1 MHRAG
6 ALLNST
12 HPGPSL
18 AVSAIVVLLGFAAG
32 LEPWRAV
39 LLGCAVLAGQA
50 SVGLSNDWLDAG
62 RDRAVG
68 RTDKPVAMGRVSERA
83 VAVASG
89 VTGVLGLALT
99 IPLGWAALAAHA
111 GFIACGWA
119 YNAGLKSTPV
129 SVLPYLLGFGILPL
143 VVTLALAPP
152 ALPAWWAPAAGALLG
167 VAAHFANALP
177 DLADDAATGVRGL
190 PHRLGARAS
199 GLVTAGAFAAA
210 SGVVV
215 FGPGDALEPW
225 RLVLLGAALAIAV
238 GCVALVLRGRFTRAL
253 FRLVILGS
261 LVTVA
266 LLLSSAG
273 RLLA

>member
-1 MHRAG
+1 MHRAV
-6 ALLNST
+6 ALVNST

-18 AVSAIVVLLGFAAG
+18 AVSVIVVLLGFAAG
-32 LEPWRAV
+32 LEPWRAI

-50 SVGLSNDWLDAG
+50 SVGLGNDWLDAG

-83 VAVASG
+83 VAVASAA
-89 VTGVLGLALT
+89 TGVLGLALT
-99 IPLGWAALAAHA
+99 VPLGWAALAAHA

-129 SVLPYLLGFGILPL
+129 SVLPYLVGFGILPL
-143 VVTLALAPP
+143 VVTLSLTPP
-152 ALPAWWAPAAGALLG
+152 ALPAWWAPVSGALLG

-190 PHRLGARAS
+190 PHRLGPRAS
-199 GLVTAGAFAAA
+199 GLTTSAAFAAA
-210 SGVVV
+210 SAVVA
-215 FGPGDALEPW
+215 FGPGTALEPW
-225 RLVLLGAALAIAV
+225 RVALLAAGLAVATA
-238 GCVALVLRGRFTRAL
+238 CVVLVLRSRFTRAL
-253 FRLVILGS
+253 FRLVILGA

-266 LLLSSAG
+266 LLISAAG
-273 RLLA
+273 RLMA